1 MTLQSSP
8 PISLGDVANELGI
21 ALPLSLGDSR
31 VLSLA
36 GKSGPPISL
45 SDLLGKSSHFSTNV
59 NVTSSQQNYS
69 YSGGGTIGYFW
80 VEGVAAR
87 NPQTGQEEM
96 SESIQLV
103 DGGALSH
110 LVSITYNGASH
121 SGPFTNNQQVEIFVS
136 AFGGTIPGNVSIT
149 LNF

>member
-31 VLSLA
+31 VLTLA

-45 SDLLGKSSHFSTNV
+45 SDLLGKGSGGASGGGSANV
-59 NVTSSQQNYS
+59 NVTSTQQNYS
-69 YSGGGTIGYFW
+69 YSGGGTIGYSYVISKVGSVDTEFLL
-80 VEGVAAR
+80 
-87 NPQTGQEEM
+87 
-96 SESIQLV
+96 LV

-110 LVSITYNGASH
+110 LASFVYNGTTH
-121 SGPFTNNQQVEIFVS
+121 NGPFTNNQQVELV
-136 AFGGTIPGNVSIT
+136 AAAPGNVT
-149 LNF
+149 VTFNF